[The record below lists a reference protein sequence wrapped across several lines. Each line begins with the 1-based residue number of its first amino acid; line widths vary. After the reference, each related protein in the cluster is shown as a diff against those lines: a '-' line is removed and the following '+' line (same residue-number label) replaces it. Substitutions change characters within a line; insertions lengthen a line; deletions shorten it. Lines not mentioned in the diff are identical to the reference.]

1 MGAFSGGAM
10 GTKIRI
16 LHSAFLIVAIMIS
29 MTACLISP
37 NISNGTSQLNA
48 KPSGQVENLF
58 SANQAGLT
66 RKDPIPMG
74 TQVSIPGWDVEVRQF
89 LRGEEALKVINT
101 ASWQAEPLPD
111 GQEYVLAKVFVR
123 NTSMD
128 ENYHDLG
135 ISQMFI
141 TGDQYLA
148 HGDTMDGWPQ
158 PEFLFEDMYTAEAVE
173 GWVDGVVPIDEK
185 NLELVLDVKDD
196 NGRYTRFFAL
206 DKGASI
212 SLPTDVVNMNPNEK
226 GKTIDTPA
234 KMGEEVITTDWAITP
249 LEIIRGLEAE
259 AILQKD
265 NPNYEAPQTGT
276 ERALLKLNIKYI
288 NPEELPAWIGAD
300 QFRGLDPSGNTV
312 QGNLINTPQD
322 RNWIANA
329 VLPGAEM
336 EGWVAVTVPDT
347 GSEKFVEFYPSGNSN
362 GSLDQNIFYFSLK

>member
-1 MGAFSGGAM
+1 M

-16 LHSAFLIVAIMIS
+16 FHSAFLIVAIMIS

-37 NISNGTSQLNA
+37 KNSNRTSQSNA

-58 SANQAGLT
+58 SANQAGQT

-111 GQEYVLAKVFVR
+111 GLEYVLAKVFVR

-141 TGDQYLA
+141 TGDQHLA

-196 NGRYTRFFAL
+196 NDRYTRYFAL
-206 DKGASI
+206 EDGASI
-212 SLPTDVVNMNPNEK
+212 SLSESFASLQPNDA
-226 GKTIDTPA
+226 GKTMDSAA
-234 KMGEEVITTDWAITP
+234 KIGKQVITSEWELTV
-249 LEIIRGLEAE
+249 LESIHGQA
-259 AILQKD
+259 ADSILKED
-265 NPNYEAPQTGT
+265 NPSYTPPAAGT
-276 ERALLKLNIKYI
+276 ERLLMRVKLAYASPKD
-288 NPEELPAWIGAD
+288 LPTWIGSDA
-300 QFRGLDPSGNTV
+300 FFALDDSGNRV
-312 QGNLINTPQD
+312 AGEMVYPSND
-322 RNWIANA
+322 RKWIRNM
-329 VLPGAEM
+329 VLPGAEL
-336 EGWVAVTVPDT
+336 EGWMAVNIPQGASQVLIVFNP
-347 GSEKFVEFYPSGNSN
+347 GSNSPE
-362 GSLDQNIFYFSLK
+362 SPEQNRRYIEVK